1 MTAKV
6 SEEELGSSSEEEEF
20 IYLDSIPV
28 SNWNGKSYGY
38 CAKIKLNIDKE
49 NEKQDQKLSE
59 RTEQINE
66 NRSERIDQKL
76 NEDQSELTDE
86 MDKYSRRVER
96 KPSEIQ
102 DKINTHAELVDLTVI
117 SSA

>member
-1 MTAKV
+1 MVKWYGPSKTEQKE
-6 SEEELGSSSEEEEF
+6 SCKNKCN
-20 IYLDSIPV
+20 
-28 SNWNGKSYGY
+28 SNRKRVARTS
-38 CAKIKLNIDKE
+38 AIRTERTDQIKLSE
-49 NEKQDQKLSE
+49 RTDQIKLSE

-66 NRSERIDQKL
+66 NRSERIDQI

-102 DKINTHAELVDLTVI
+102 DKINTYAELVDLTVI

>member
-1 MTAKV
+1 MQEHVQFEQRRKKRVARTCAIR
-6 SEEELGSSSEEEEF
+6 SERT
-20 IYLDSIPV
+20 
-28 SNWNGKSYGY
+28 
-38 CAKIKLNIDKE
+38 
-49 NEKQDQKLSE
+49 DQIKLSE

-66 NRSERIDQKL
+66 NRTQEI

-102 DKINTHAELVDLTVI
+102 DKINTYAELVDLTVI